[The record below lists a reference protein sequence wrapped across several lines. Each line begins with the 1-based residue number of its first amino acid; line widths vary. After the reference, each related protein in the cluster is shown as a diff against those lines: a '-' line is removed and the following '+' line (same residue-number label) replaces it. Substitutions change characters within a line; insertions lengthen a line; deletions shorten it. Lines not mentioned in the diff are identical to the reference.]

1 MPSEMRE
8 TPGGVQAML
17 RAPKTVVAIRGR
29 ARRVKNRAIV
39 ISNVGNRVYVD
50 KDGQH
55 PGAYKRSWHYRTGI
69 RNGKAYAR
77 IWNDRSYAIF
87 LEKGTRYMRA
97 YRVLKRAMNYARS

>member
-1 MPSEMRE
+1 MRE
-8 TPGGVQAML
+8 NPGGVQGML

-55 PGAYKRSWHYRTGI
+55 PGAYKGSWHYRSGI
-69 RNGKAYAR
+69 RHGKAWAR
-77 IWNDRSYAIF
+77 VYNTVSYAIY